1 MILLMIVILLY
12 YITNFKVLYYF
23 AWVIGI
29 GYLGLLAFITLAN
42 ACGKVLANRNLYPE
56 DINGIAYR
64 YLFTG
69 CKSRYEYEYLVNFLI
84 DNTSIRE
91 ELLK

>member
-1 MILLMIVILLY
+1 MIKI
-12 YITNFKVLYYF
+12 NFEKEGS
-23 AWVIGI
+23 INDRE
-29 GYLGLLAFITLAN
+29 LAFITLAN
-42 ACGKVLANRNLYPE
+42 ACGKVLANGDLYPK
-56 DINGIAYR
+56 DINRIACR

-84 DNTSIRE
+84 DNLTIRK

>member
-1 MILLMIVILLY
+1 MIKI
-12 YITNFKVLYYF
+12 NFEKDGC
-23 AWVIGI
+23 INDRE
-29 GYLGLLAFITLAN
+29 LAFITLAN
-42 ACGKVLANRNLYPE
+42 ACGKVLANRSLYPE
-56 DINGIAYR
+56 DINRIAYR

-84 DNTSIRE
+84 DNLSIRE

>member
-1 MILLMIVILLY
+1 MIKI
-12 YITNFKVLYYF
+12 NFEKEGSINDREF
-23 AWVIGI
+23 
-29 GYLGLLAFITLAN
+29 AFITLAN

-56 DINGIAYR
+56 DINKIAYR
-64 YLFTG
+64 YLFNG

-84 DNTSIRE
+84 DNLSIRK

>member
-1 MILLMIVILLY
+1 MIKI
-12 YITNFKVLYYF
+12 NFNKEGS
-23 AWVIGI
+23 INDRE
-29 GYLGLLAFITLAN
+29 LAFITLAN

-64 YLFTG
+64 YLFSG
-69 CKSRYEYEYLVNFLI
+69 CNSRYEYEYLVNFLI
-84 DNTSIRE
+84 DNLTIRK

>member
-1 MILLMIVILLY
+1 MIKI
-12 YITNFKVLYYF
+12 NFKKEGT
-23 AWVIGI
+23 INDRE
-29 GYLGLLAFITLAN
+29 LAFITLAN
-42 ACGKVLANRNLYPE
+42 VCGKVLAE

-64 YLFTG
+64 YLFSG

-84 DNTSIRE
+84 DNTSIRK

>member
-1 MILLMIVILLY
+1 MIKI
-12 YITNFKVLYYF
+12 NFDKEDS
-23 AWVIGI
+23 INDRE
-29 GYLGLLAFITLAN
+29 LAFITLAN
-42 ACGKVLANRNLYPE
+42 ACGKVLANRTLYPE
-56 DINGIAYR
+56 DINEIAYR

-84 DNTSIRE
+84 DNTTIRK

>member
-1 MILLMIVILLY
+1 MIKI
-12 YITNFKVLYYF
+12 NFEKEGTINDREF
-23 AWVIGI
+23 
-29 GYLGLLAFITLAN
+29 AFITLAN

-56 DINGIAYR
+56 DINQIAYS

-84 DNTSIRE
+84 AKTIALALTNTLNICYIILYSF
-91 ELLK
+91 

>member
-1 MILLMIVILLY
+1 MIKI
-12 YITNFKVLYYF
+12 NFEKDGS
-23 AWVIGI
+23 INDRE
-29 GYLGLLAFITLAN
+29 LAFITLAN

-56 DINGIAYR
+56 DINEIAYR

-69 CKSRYEYEYLVNFLI
+69 CKNRFEYEYLVNFLI
-84 DNTSIRE
+84 DNTSTRK

>member
-1 MILLMIVILLY
+1 MIKI
-12 YITNFKVLYYF
+12 NFNKEGS
-23 AWVIGI
+23 INDRE
-29 GYLGLLAFITLAN
+29 LAFITLAN

-56 DINGIAYR
+56 DINKIAYR

-69 CKSRYEYEYLVNFLI
+69 CNNRYEYEYLVNFLI
-84 DNTSIRE
+84 DNISIRK